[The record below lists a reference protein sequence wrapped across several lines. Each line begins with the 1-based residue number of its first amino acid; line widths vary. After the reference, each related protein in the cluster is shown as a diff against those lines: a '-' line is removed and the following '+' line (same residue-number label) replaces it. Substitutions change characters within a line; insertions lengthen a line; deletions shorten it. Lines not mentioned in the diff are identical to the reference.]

1 MTTHDDAPNRVDCA
15 QAIEQLFEFLDAEI
29 DDERGDLIRV
39 HLASC
44 ETCLAEYDVVD
55 HIKALVKRSCG
66 EQAPAELRARIRA
79 QLTVVRTEIDAARP
93 EPV

>member
-1 MTTHDDAPNRVDCA
+1 MTTHGDAPRVDCA
-15 QAIEQLFEFLDAEI
+15 QAIDQLFEFLDSEL

-66 EQAPAELRARIRA
+66 EQAPAELRDRVRAKLAAARSEM
-79 QLTVVRTEIDAARP
+79 TGVRP

>member
-1 MTTHDDAPNRVDCA
+1 MTTHDDAARVDCA
-15 QAIEQLFEFLDAEI
+15 QAIEQLFEFLDSEL
-29 DDERGDLIRV
+29 DDERGDLIRH

-79 QLTVVRTEIDAARP
+79 KLTIVRTEITEVRT

>member
-79 QLTVVRTEIDAARP
+79 QLTVVRSEITRP